1 VIDSD
6 LNHPYY
12 VTAAD
17 EALAISCGEYGAEN
31 TLHFYR
37 RKPPA
42 ISIGYFRKVNEDID
56 LQACEKLGITIVRRT
71 SGGGS
76 IYTDS
81 DQLIFSVITNRLLGD
96 DVGHSFKVVCAVLI
110 KALKM
115 CGIQAAFKPPNDVL
129 VNDKKV
135 SGAAQ
140 VKKKNAYLIHATI
153 ILDLDNK
160 IIERVLKNAKLGYTS
175 SIRKEC
181 GFTPEISD
189 LKRALQNA
197 FQEQLGI
204 KFENGKFSELEKK
217 CIQELIENKYSTDAW
232 NFKR

>member
-1 VIDSD
+1 MIDTD

-17 EALAISCGEYGAEN
+17 EALTISCGEYSGEN

-37 RKPPA
+37 RNPPA
-42 ISIGYFRKVNEDID
+42 ISIGYFRKVDEDID

-76 IYTDS
+76 IYTDP
-81 DQLIFSVITNRLLGD
+81 DQLIFSVITNRPLGY
-96 DVGHSFKVVCAVLI
+96 DVEHSFQVVCIALI

-115 CGIQAAFKPPNDVL
+115 CGIHATFKPPNDVL

-140 VKKKNAYLIHATI
+140 VKKKAYLTHATI

-175 SIRKEC
+175 SIQKEC

-204 KFENGKFSELEKK
+204 KFENGKFSETEKK

>member
-1 VIDSD
+1 VIDTD

-17 EALAISCGEYGAEN
+17 EALAIGCGKYGAEN
-31 TLHFYR
+31 TLHLYR

-42 ISIGYFRKVNEDID
+42 ISVGYFRKVDEDID
-56 LQACEKLGITIVRRT
+56 LQACEDLGITVVRRT

-76 IYTDS
+76 IYTDP
-81 DQLIFSVITNRLLGD
+81 DQLIFSLITNQPLGD
-96 DVGHSFKVVCAVLI
+96 DVEHSFRVVCLALI
-110 KALKM
+110 EALKM
-115 CGIQAAFKPPNDVL
+115 CEIPATFKPPNDVL

-140 VKKKNAYLIHATI
+140 VKKRNAYLTHATI

-175 SIRKEC
+175 SIQKEC
-181 GFTPEISD
+181 GFTPEVGE
-189 LKRALQNA
+189 LKLALQNA

-204 KFENGKFSELEKK
+204 KFENGKFSEIEKK
-217 CIQELIENKYSTDAW
+217 CIQELIENKYSSDAW